1 MVMIHPRLNVLA
13 AAVAVLTTAGC
24 ASTSFKASWAAP
36 DARPVSGVG
45 KKVAALVFSQDK
57 SSRYA
62 AETSLARALSA
73 RGAEGIPAYTVVPE
87 ELLKDKDK
95 AKVYFEKAGIAGVV
109 AMRVVGK
116 DKEMTSTPST
126 WSATPYY
133 GSFWGGGYYGWG
145 WGAMYDPGYIR
156 TDTIVSVETL
166 VFDLTQ
172 DKLVWAGQ
180 STTTN
185 PKKVDAFIRE
195 LVTAAAAEMQKAGL
209 IAGK

>member
-1 MVMIHPRLNVLA
+1 MHSGFKGLA
-13 AAVAVLTTAGC
+13 ALMGLLAATGC

-45 KKVAALVFSQDK
+45 KKVAALVFTQEK

-62 AETSLARALSA
+62 SETALARELTR

-95 AKVYFEKAGIAGVV
+95 AKVYFEKAGISGVV

-145 WGAMYDPGYIR
+145 WGGMYDPGYIR

-166 VFDLTQ
+166 VYDLTH
-172 DKLVWAGQ
+172 DKLIWAGQ
-180 STTTN
+180 SNTTN
-185 PKKVDAFIRE
+185 PSKVDAFIRE
-195 LVTAAAAEMQKAGL
+195 LVTAAAAEMKKAGL
-209 IAGK
+209 LAGK

>member
-1 MVMIHPRLNVLA
+1 MHSGFKGLA
-13 AAVAVLTTAGC
+13 ALMGLLAATGC

-45 KKVAALVFSQDK
+45 KKVAALVFTQEK

-62 AETSLARALSA
+62 SETALARELTR

-95 AKVYFEKAGIAGVV
+95 AKVYFEKAGISGVV

-145 WGAMYDPGYIR
+145 WGGMYDPGYIR

-166 VFDLTQ
+166 VYDLTQ
-172 DKLVWAGQ
+172 DKLIWAGQ
-180 STTTN
+180 SNTTN
-185 PKKVDAFIRE
+185 PSKVDAFIRE
-195 LVTAAAAEMQKAGL
+195 LVTAAAAEMKKAGL
-209 IAGK
+209 LAGK